1 METVQDRVGMLRN
14 CDTFEQ
20 NSIVKFDKN
29 VGYNVAILAGT
40 SYQFINMETTLRLGM
55 LRDISAWL
63 IGFET
68 FVERNVCIIYVIK
81 LVSLVPTHHH
91 GTTTSSF
98 IISCRDALRW
108 HLFRTHSSFILIGRN
123 VTRRRKLTF

>member
-40 SYQFINMETTLRLGM
+40 SYQFINMETTLRLGNGHAPRY
-55 LRDISAWL
+55 LGLAHW
-63 IGFET
+63 F
-68 FVERNVCIIYVIK
+68 RNLC
-81 LVSLVPTHHH
+81 
-91 GTTTSSF
+91 
-98 IISCRDALRW
+98 
-108 HLFRTHSSFILIGRN
+108 
-123 VTRRRKLTF
+123 

>member
-1 METVQDRVGMLRN
+1 MRTLGWLLPPPSTNNNSGVRPAGNQLPTQTITMETVQDRVGMLRN

-81 LVSLVPTHHH
+81 LVSANP
-91 GTTTSSF
+91 SP
-98 IISCRDALRW
+98 W
-108 HLFRTHSSFILIGRN
+108 N
-123 VTRRRKLTF
+123 YYQ